1 MSSFTDWSVLK
12 LLAPNLSVK
21 KKRMKT
27 FFFLVFY
34 LNITLPWWLFRED
47 SDNDDDTTNKKT
59 PQNNG
64 VLVPF
69 EIASTE
75 QKFLQEAKQLLDLSL
90 LDQCQHKVSNNVL

>member
-1 MSSFTDWSVLK
+1 
-12 LLAPNLSVK
+12 
-21 KKRMKT
+21 MKT

-34 LNITLPWWLFRED
+34 LNITLPWWPFSND

-69 EIASTE
+69 EIALAE
-75 QKFLQEAKQLLDLSL
+75 QKFL
-90 LDQCQHKVSNNVL
+90 